1 MGGGRGEDRNSV
13 VWTVLRK
20 EIRETLRD
28 RRTILIMV
36 VVPIFLY
43 PVFLVLIEQLAIFG
57 QRQLEERPA
66 AVAVI
71 DADTATYRFL
81 DDSPILHV
89 SRDSAVSTAAL
100 GEGEIEAAV
109 VFPVRSPDEE
119 STLRARIVYDG
130 SRERSRYARDVV
142 ENRLNEWGDT
152 LLAARLRDRGLPA
165 DFGQPLAVADSSVAT
180 AERAGGYALG
190 RFLPMIL
197 IMMTVLGAFYPAIDM
212 AAGEKERGTLEPL
225 LTAAVPPREIVMGKF
240 LAVSIIALTA
250 AALNLGSM
258 LLTFQSG
265 LFQAGRAAGL
275 QFTLPLGAVVM
286 VLALLIPLAVLFS
299 ALFLGIAVR
308 SRSFKEAQNA
318 LTPVYILSFL
328 PALLP
333 LMPGVPFSPLLA
345 VVPVGGVALLV
356 RELMGGEVERV
367 PALLALASTVFYAG
381 LALWFA
387 SRAFGREDVLF
398 GSGAGHVARG
408 SPIERLRAWRTTR
421 REVPLAAESFALV
434 GAVALLYFY
443 VGRGLQ
449 MGRGEQGIL
458 LSQWLLLALPA
469 VLFALL
475 GPYNV
480 KRTLALRAPP
490 VRALVAAVLIIL
502 GGIPFG
508 WMIGW
513 LQSFVLPIPE
523 EFLNALQQ
531 LVSAGDT
538 RRFLWLL
545 LLVAVTPAIC
555 EELVFRGVLLQGL
568 GREMP
573 MARAIAVSALIFG
586 AFHLSTETVIRFL
599 PTAWLGAL
607 LGYVVWHTRSILAAM
622 LMHFLNNAVVVAA
635 VSIPAIRDRFADPQ
649 SPPPW
654 VLVVAAPV
662 LLVVGLRLL
671 PKRAEVADAPT
682 AGLPPRDAPDGAP
695 TVHSR

>member
-1 MGGGRGEDRNSV
+1 
-13 VWTVLRK
+13 
-20 EIRETLRD
+20 
-28 RRTILIMV
+28 
-36 VVPIFLY
+36 
-43 PVFLVLIEQLAIFG
+43 
-57 QRQLEERPA
+57 
-66 AVAVI
+66 
-71 DADTATYRFL
+71 
-81 DDSPILHV
+81 
-89 SRDSAVSTAAL
+89 
-100 GEGEIEAAV
+100 
-109 VFPVRSPDEE
+109 
-119 STLRARIVYDG
+119 
-130 SRERSRYARDVV
+130 
-142 ENRLNEWGDT
+142 
-152 LLAARLRDRGLPA
+152 
-165 DFGQPLAVADSSVAT
+165 
-180 AERAGGYALG
+180 
-190 RFLPMIL
+190 
-197 IMMTVLGAFYPAIDM
+197 
-212 AAGEKERGTLEPL
+212 
-225 LTAAVPPREIVMGKF
+225 
-240 LAVSIIALTA
+240 
-250 AALNLGSM
+250 
-258 LLTFQSG
+258 
-265 LFQAGRAAGL
+265 
-275 QFTLPLGAVVM
+275 
-286 VLALLIPLAVLFS
+286 
-299 ALFLGIAVR
+299 
-308 SRSFKEAQNA
+308 
-318 LTPVYILSFL
+318 
-328 PALLP
+328 
-333 LMPGVPFSPLLA
+333 
-345 VVPVGGVALLV
+345 
-356 RELMGGEVERV
+356 
-367 PALLALASTVFYAG
+367 
-381 LALWFA
+381 
-387 SRAFGREDVLF
+387 
-398 GSGAGHVARG
+398 
-408 SPIERLRAWRTTR
+408 
-421 REVPLAAESFALV
+421 
-434 GAVALLYFY
+434 VALLYFY

-654 VLVVAAPV
+654 VLVAAAPV